1 MNGAPCNSFCFMF
14 RDLDLYKKISISK
27 KFEGVNFENFEWPA
41 AKCLLTYR
49 VLIGIF
55 RILCEPKKVAK
66 RDF

>member
-1 MNGAPCNSFCFMF
+1 MF

-27 KFEGVNFENFEWPA
+27 KFEMVKFLTLLVNFENFEWPA

-55 RILCEPKKVAK
+55 KDLM
-66 RDF
+66 